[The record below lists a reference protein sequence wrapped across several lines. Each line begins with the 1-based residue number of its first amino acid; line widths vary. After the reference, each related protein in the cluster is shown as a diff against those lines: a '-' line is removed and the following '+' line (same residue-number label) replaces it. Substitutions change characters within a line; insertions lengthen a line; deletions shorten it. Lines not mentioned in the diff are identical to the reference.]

1 MGSTM
6 PFSHLYYPSIVPPQV
21 MPFVFGD
28 EPSNYGDSTAV
39 QCMVFKGDTPLQL
52 HWTLNGQ
59 PITNEHVGIRIIKM
73 SPKLSSLSI
82 DSISG
87 HHRGLFKCIAT
98 NAAGM
103 AEQSAELMVNG
114 YYLRF
119 NQDFCIFF
127 VYF

>member
-1 MGSTM
+1 
-6 PFSHLYYPSIVPPQV
+6 

-59 PITNEHVGIRIIKM
+59 PITNENVGIRIIKM

-82 DSISG
+82 DAING
-87 HHRGLFKCIAT
+87 HHRGLFKCIAS
-98 NAAGM
+98 NAAGS
-103 AEQSAELMVNG
+103 AEQTAELVVNG
-114 YYLRF
+114 SIY
-119 NQDFCIFF
+119 
-127 VYF
+127 V